1 MEIKMKKI
9 TVLGS
14 TGSIG
19 TQALDVIRR
28 YPEQFCVEALT
39 CGYNM
44 DVFEK
49 QIQDVSPRFA
59 AVAEEKEA
67 RRLSSR
73 FPKVEFSYGRKGLID
88 AAANTQC
95 DLVLNSLMGMRGL
108 EPTYQ
113 AILAGKDIALA
124 NKETLVAGGELIMS
138 AAKKFRVNLLPVDSE
153 HGAVFQCLQGNRRA
167 DLEKILLTASGGP
180 FRGWSRDELSQVTVK
195 QALAHPNWKMGNKIT
210 VDSATLMNK
219 GLEVIEA
226 CWLFGLKPEQVQVV
240 VHPESIIHSM
250 VQYRDRSI
258 IAQLGVA
265 DMRIPISYALSYPDR
280 LENQLPEV
288 DFFQLGSLTFQEA
301 DRETF
306 PCLRYAYDAM
316 KMGGSACAVMN
327 GANEVL
333 VDLFLQNKIG
343 FLDIPYYVKQAL
355 DRHQPVFHSDLEEIL
370 EIDQK
375 VREDVLQWV
384 SQ

>member
-1 MEIKMKKI
+1 MKKI

-19 TQALDVIRR
+19 TQTLDVIQR

-39 CGYNM
+39 CGYNTTI
-44 DVFEK
+44 FEK
-49 QIQDVSPRFA
+49 QIRDFSPRFA
-59 AVAEEKEA
+59 VVAEEKDA
-67 RRLSSR
+67 VSLSSR
-73 FPKVEFSYGRKGLID
+73 FPKVEFAWGRQGLVD
-88 AAANTQC
+88 AAAHTGC

-138 AAKKFRVNLLPVDSE
+138 ATKKAGVRLLPVDSE
-153 HGAVFQCLQGNRRA
+153 HGAVFQCLQGNRRS

-180 FRGWSRDELSQVTVK
+180 FRGMVRDELAHVTVE
-195 QALAHPNWKMGNKIT
+195 QALAHPNWNMGDKIT
-210 VDSATLMNK
+210 IDSATLMNK

-226 CWLFGLKPEQVQVV
+226 CWLFDLRPEQVQVV

-250 VQYRDRSI
+250 VQYRDRSV

-265 DMRIPISYALSYPDR
+265 DMRIPISYALSCPDR
-280 LENQLPEV
+280 LESQLPEV
-288 DFFQLGSLTFQEA
+288 DFFQLGALTFQEA
-301 DRETF
+301 DRENF
-306 PCLRYAYDAM
+306 PCLQYAYDALN
-316 KMGGSACAVMN
+316 MGGSACAVMN

-333 VDLFLQNKIG
+333 VDLFLQKKIG
-343 FLDIPYYVKQAL
+343 FLEIPYYVKQAL
-355 DRHQPVFHSDLEEIL
+355 DRHTPVFHSNLEDLL

>member
-1 MEIKMKKI
+1 
-9 TVLGS
+9 
-14 TGSIG
+14 
-19 TQALDVIRR
+19 
-28 YPEQFCVEALT
+28 
-39 CGYNM
+39 
-44 DVFEK
+44 
-49 QIQDVSPRFA
+49 
-59 AVAEEKEA
+59 
-67 RRLSSR
+67 
-73 FPKVEFSYGRKGLID
+73 
-88 AAANTQC
+88 
-95 DLVLNSLMGMRGL
+95 
-108 EPTYQ
+108 
-113 AILAGKDIALA
+113 
-124 NKETLVAGGELIMS
+124 MS
-138 AAKKFRVNLLPVDSE
+138 AAKKFRVKLLPVDSE

-195 QALAHPNWKMGNKIT
+195 QALAHPNWKMGSKIT

-265 DMRIPISYALSYPDR
+265 DMRIPISYALCYPDR

-288 DFFQLGSLTFQEA
+288 DFFQLGSLSFQEA

-306 PCLRYAYDAM
+306 PCLQYAYDAM
-316 KMGGSACAVMN
+316 KLGGSACAVMN

-333 VDLFLQNKIG
+333 VALFLRNKIG
-343 FLDIPYYVKQAL
+343 FLDIPHYVKQAL
-355 DRHQPVFHSDLEEIL
+355 DRYQPVFHSDLEEIL